1 MVKQLTGNHMIG
13 IDYALSYDDYAAFP
27 GVSATALKIAYM
39 HSMAHVR
46 AYMDGTFEKRSA
58 ALDFG
63 KAFHSLALEG
73 KEDFI
78 QHPASYTNEKGE
90 VKKWSGNAA
99 VCKEWLRENPGYVVD
114 EDEETSLRAMQKAVE
129 PHLIFKSKFEVSIF
143 SELEGLPVKCRLDM
157 LTDGDDDPIIDLK
170 TCADANPEKFM
181 REALRLG
188 YHLQAAWALDVLRLA
203 GIKREEFRFVAV
215 ESKPPHGVCVLRF
228 LDQEVSLLR
237 VGRIRYK
244 EQLRKLKQAI
254 EKNDWPSYGTV
265 WAEEF
270 APAWM
275 KRELELT

>member
-1 MVKQLTGNHMIG
+1 MVTQPIG
-13 IDYALSYDDYAAFP
+13 IVTGMSYEDYAAAP

-46 AYMDGTFEKRSA
+46 AYMDGTFEKRST

-73 KEDFI
+73 KEEFNRRPDT
-78 QHPASYTNEKGE
+78 YTSSKGE
-90 VKKWSGNAA
+90 EKPWNANSNT
-99 VCKEWLRENPGYVVD
+99 CKEWLEQNNKYVVTG
-114 EDEETSLRAMQKAVE
+114 ETEAALRNMTKAVRPYLYPNFDAE
-129 PHLIFKSKFEVSIF
+129 ISIF
-143 SELEGLPVKCRLDM
+143 SQLEGLPVKCRLDV
-157 LTDGDDDPIIDLK
+157 LSKSETDPVIDLK

-188 YHLQAAWALDVLRLA
+188 YHLQAAWALDVLRLV
-203 GIKREEFRFVAV
+203 GIKRQEFQFVAV

-228 LDQEVSLLR
+228 LDQDVSLLR
-237 VGRIRYK
+237 VGRVRYK
-244 EQLRKLKQAI
+244 EQLRKIKQSI
-254 EKNDWPSYGTV
+254 ETGKWPSYGTV

-275 KRELELT
+275 KRELEQT